1 MDSHEVITRF
11 QEFGADLAN
20 LIDDPTPL
28 KLGEIKAQLLSAIS
42 HHKEKGEAYI
52 QFSFGSAY
60 PTTFDSYRGNFRDL
74 CIQYSGEY
82 SGSGKK
88 AGDFLKEIES
98 AYAEEFQGWKGGSYR
113 MNYDSEVYVAC
124 GGRTSKTRI
133 IGIRANDFD
142 IEILTAQIED

>member
-11 QEFGADLAN
+11 QEFGADLAS

-28 KLGEIKAQLLSAIS
+28 KLGEIRAQLKAAIS
-42 HHKEKGEAYI
+42 LHKEGENAHI

-60 PTTFDSYRGNFRDL
+60 PTTFDSYRGNYRDL

-88 AGDFLKEIES
+88 AGDFLKEIEK
-98 AYAEEFQGWKGGSYR
+98 AYTEEFQGWKGGTFT
-113 MNYDSEVYVAC
+113 MDYDSEVYVAC
-124 GGRTSKTRI
+124 RGCTSETRI
-133 IGIRANDFD
+133 VGIRANDFD
-142 IEILTAQIED
+142 IEILTAEIED